1 MRSGSAPGGIRAL
14 LLVYPG
20 PRAAEKKTRCH
31 SGRGTFVDPGLVQK
45 PSPDKRAGAGG
56 FAAGARGPWAPGR
69 RASGQVLHRR
79 PRRAVFWRSVPRPG
93 RKRSFKVLPSTIVR
107 STPDTVNLKR
117 LEHIN
122 LLASLSVQ
130 SPPYRL
136 PYQACHRTAA
146 KRFLSKRTTHRAPWK
161 KNPRYGWDQIFSD
174 QKK

>member
-1 MRSGSAPGGIRAL
+1 MCAFRVRARWDSCTAVSLPWPAGGR
-14 LLVYPG
+14 
-20 PRAAEKKTRCH
+20 KKTRCH

-45 PSPDKRAGAGG
+45 PSPDKRAGARG

-79 PRRAVFWRSVPRPG
+79 PRRAVFWRSVPRPR
-93 RKRSFKVLPSTIVR
+93 RKRSFKVLPS
-107 STPDTVNLKR
+107 SSEHPDTVSLKR

-146 KRFLSKRTTHRAPWK
+146 KRFLSKRTTHRAPSK
-161 KNPRYGWDQIFSD
+161 QNPRYGWDQISD
-174 QKK
+174 KKK